1 MEIELMKGD
10 NSILIKSYHD
20 GWTWGFQFRIIEPDK
35 FSLIDDFKLSPSI
48 VKNNPKDQLVIKTDR
63 TLNPE
68 IQKFDVNIKAVAAGG
83 NVLAEKNGKRGE
95 QITLDTKKW
104 PNGVYDLYFKSSDT
118 HGNVMTAYLYWYKG
132 DAVKEAK
139 ELLSSVP
146 KDPKTPEEYH
156 HKMLGEMI
164 TYRFN
169 FNPDKIDSTVIPNLY
184 SPLLEYE
191 ELLLDKAAKKGSVHA
206 EGFVR
211 LTYIDPVDNTP
222 QFCRAFLPLNY
233 NPKQKWAL
241 VVMLHGYNGENPMY
255 VKWWSIDQRHNS
267 VIDKYPII
275 YIEPHGR
282 GNTSYLG
289 IGDQDILKCIEL
301 AKKTFNIDDDRVYL
315 KGESM
320 GGGGTWNVGTRHP
333 EMFAAIAPVFGG
345 WDYHVGMNED
355 AIANLSG
362 HARFDNEASSSLCHA
377 EALLTT
383 PVFVS
388 HGDIDKSVDVNN
400 SRYLVKT
407 LQRGDMIFA
416 TMNIPASA
424 MKASNIMIN

>member
-1 MEIELMKGD
+1 MKNIFSTSVFVLIVCLAATINMTAQTPLKDETRFPWGTATGAFIQDWLVTGGFPSQNDKGYNTDFLQDHGGESGITPESGMIHKLPNGSSIVWKKYHSPYNYINLFDVIQDGDMDGKTIYAFTKITRAADGKVILSFAHNNSNKLWVNGKLLYESRDDHQAALEDHHMEIDLKKGD
-10 NSILIKSYHD
+10 NTILIKSYHD

-48 VKNNPKDQLVIKTDR
+48 VKNNSKDQLVIKADR

-83 NVLAEKNGKRGE
+83 NVLAEKNGERGE

-169 FNPDKIDSTVIPNLY
+169 FNPDKIDSTVVPNLY

-206 EGFVR
+206 
-211 LTYIDPVDNTP
+211 
-222 QFCRAFLPLNY
+222 
-233 NPKQKWAL
+233 
-241 VVMLHGYNGENPMY
+241 
-255 VKWWSIDQRHNS
+255 
-267 VIDKYPII
+267 
-275 YIEPHGR
+275 
-282 GNTSYLG
+282 
-289 IGDQDILKCIEL
+289 GD
-301 AKKTFNIDDDRVYL
+301 
-315 KGESM
+315 
-320 GGGGTWNVGTRHP
+320 
-333 EMFAAIAPVFGG
+333 
-345 WDYHVGMNED
+345 
-355 AIANLSG
+355 LSG
-362 HARFDNEASSSLCHA
+362 
-377 EALLTT
+377 
-383 PVFVS
+383 
-388 HGDIDKSVDVNN
+388 
-400 SRYLVKT
+400 
-407 LQRGDMIFA
+407 
-416 TMNIPASA
+416 
-424 MKASNIMIN
+424 